1 LLKHDF
7 EHEVVHVLLLRPN
20 VVRVLDLVGFD
31 FVDGVERNRR
41 DRPREVANRVVLVLV
56 VPERARRDLEPA
68 VDKVL
73 LNARLELN
81 ELSFPNHFL
90 LWVYDYFVDVS
101 LKWKLRRLF
110 LLLNKDSL
118 LCYLS
123 FLRDFLRLERL
134 PGVCAR
140 DLKAGR
146 KGRSL
151 PGAEIIE
158 FEAGLSL
165 LGLYVLDI
173 VHYSSASAACLGL
186 FLPEIESLLFD

>member
-1 LLKHDF
+1 MLKHDF

-20 VVRVLDLVGFD
+20 VVRILDLVGSD
-31 FVDGVERNRR
+31 FVDGVKRNRR

-56 VPERARRDLEPA
+56 VPERARRDLKPA
-68 VDKVL
+68 VDKIL

-101 LKWKLRRLF
+101 LHWRLWRLF

-123 FLRDFLRLERL
+123 FLRDFLRLKRL
-134 PGVCAR
+134 PGVCAT
-140 DLKAGR
+140 DLKVGR
-146 KGRSL
+146 KGRAL
-151 PGAEIIE
+151 PGAEIVE
-158 FEAGLSL
+158 F
-165 LGLYVLDI
+165 
-173 VHYSSASAACLGL
+173 
-186 FLPEIESLLFD
+186 